1 MKKALSL
8 IALLVLALP
17 CWATSYYISPSGS
30 DAANGTSTG
39 TPWLS
44 PNHALNCGDVIQAA
58 AGTYSRDN
66 FQTGKWGVVTCV
78 AANNV
83 AWLKCAVFDTCY
95 IADYTG
101 YVLGSMYVDKSYWGV
116 QGWEITNGTAAYDA
130 CFGAFPNSASPVEIH
145 HIIFANN
152 IANGCSQG
160 AFVSA
165 NNGTASIDYL
175 AIIGNIGYNASQAST
190 NCASGISVYQP
201 VVSDPLPGTHIYIAG
216 NFMWH
221 NVDGNPCAGGSPMDG
236 EGITLDTEWFYQ
248 RVWVETLISAQSTT
262 ATQERRAWYPALG
275 LQRAGQPDSIAGEP
289 IMWDSPIYHRKSG
302 SVGKWRYG
310 CPRIYPMLDW
320 AKESRKYLES
330 CASLRQSLAQIALKI
345 TTKGGQQALQGLKQQ
360 FQTTVG
366 PAANIWDQ
374 NPPTNAAVFGSGPG
388 TEIEAFKTQGSG
400 LDPEGVRQY
409 KLMCC
414 MVKGVPETF
423 IGDVST
429 GNLATATSL
438 DRPTETVMLELQEE
452 WAEDLAV
459 LCGYALAVSDRATG
473 GKLRAALAKQGVDA
487 GAVEIREA
495 ARRYK
500 PNGLWVHEYPKKSKK
515 AEIKIRVN
523 FPAIRE
529 GDVPQLTAAIVQA
542 MTLGNKGGQ
551 VTGIDEREGCRQL
564 FRVLGIEDGDA
575 LIEEMYPEKEYDPD
589 RTTEELPPPVPK
601 AQPSPA
607 GATPGA
613 PEGPTQPG
621 EQGDAAPPAQQ
632 PKEAMRAAARRL
644 TKALQLLEAESH
656 AND

>member
-236 EGITLDTEWFYQ
+236 EGITLDTLSGVNTVGLTPYTGQAAVVNNIMVFNGN
-248 RVWVETLISAQSTT
+248 AGFST
-262 ATQERRAWYPALG
+262 G
-275 LQRAGQPDSIAGEP
+275 GG
-289 IMWDSPIYHRKSG
+289 G
-302 SVGKWRYG
+302 S
-310 CPRIYPMLDW
+310 
-320 AKESRKYLES
+320 
-330 CASLRQSLAQIALKI
+330 SLAPIFLRNNTMYGNFIDSHINASI
-345 TTKGGQQALQGLKQQ
+345 CGQSNLEGFPADSTHSINLVQEWLDLAMPSGATEPACGSNPAYAFYAYNATASDHV
-360 FQTTVG
+360 FQDFGYSAAGNNTAVVSSTGFSFGPNNTFGVNPNFANPIE
-366 PAANIWDQ
+366 PAAPSCSGKASTVDCMGTVIANFT
-374 NPPTNAAVFGSGPG
+374 PTNAAAKAYGYQ
-388 TEIEAFKTQGSG
+388 A
-400 LDPEGVRQY
+400 
-409 KLMCC
+409 
-414 MVKGVPETF
+414 
-423 IGDVST
+423 VST
-429 GNLATATSL
+429 TS
-438 DRPTETVMLELQEE
+438 
-452 WAEDLAV
+452 
-459 LCGYALAVSDRATG
+459 
-473 GKLRAALAKQGVDA
+473 
-487 GAVEIREA
+487 
-495 ARRYK
+495 RYD
-500 PNGLWVHEYPKKSKK
+500 P
-515 AEIKIRVN
+515 
-523 FPAIRE
+523 
-529 GDVPQLTAAIVQA
+529 
-542 MTLGNKGGQ
+542 
-551 VTGIDEREGCRQL
+551 
-564 FRVLGIEDGDA
+564 
-575 LIEEMYPEKEYDPD
+575 MYPQWLCSV
-589 RTTEELPPPVPK
+589 TNLPTGLV
-601 AQPSPA
+601 
-607 GATPGA
+607 TPGCVVA
-613 PEGPTQPG
+613 GSSTASG
-621 EQGDAAPPAQQ
+621 TGSM
-632 PKEAMRAAARRL
+632 K
-644 TKALQLLEAESH
+644 
-656 AND
+656 

>member
-1 MKKALSL
+1 MDLFADMVEARALAGPGPWRGSAAAIQETSRL
-8 IALLVLALP
+8 LGMGEALTMGVSEAQLPGAVGAFGDIELALQNVD
-17 CWATSYYISPSGS
+17 WRREINFSWLEFSRWGIQNIILISRLYYLKNPIVRRLVDVCAAYVFARGVEVTTEDEAANEVLEDFFETNRNVLGHVGLMRLERAKDTDGNLFFCLFP
-30 DAANGTSTG
+30 DAAATG
-39 TPWLS
+39 
-44 PNHALNCGDVIQAA
+44 
-58 AGTYSRDN
+58 
-66 FQTGKWGVVTCV
+66 
-78 AANNV
+78 
-83 AWLKCAVFDTCY
+83 AVKVRMIEPIE
-95 IADYTG
+95 IADIRC
-101 YVLGSMYVDKSYWGV
+101 DP
-116 QGWEITNGTAAYDA
+116 QDA
-130 CFGAFPNSASPVEIH
+130 
-145 HIIFANN
+145 
-152 IANGCSQG
+152 
-160 AFVSA
+160 
-165 NNGTASIDYL
+165 
-175 AIIGNIGYNASQAST
+175 
-190 NCASGISVYQP
+190 
-201 VVSDPLPGTHIYIAG
+201 
-216 NFMWH
+216 
-221 NVDGNPCAGGSPMDG
+221 
-236 EGITLDTEWFYQ
+236 DTEWFYQ